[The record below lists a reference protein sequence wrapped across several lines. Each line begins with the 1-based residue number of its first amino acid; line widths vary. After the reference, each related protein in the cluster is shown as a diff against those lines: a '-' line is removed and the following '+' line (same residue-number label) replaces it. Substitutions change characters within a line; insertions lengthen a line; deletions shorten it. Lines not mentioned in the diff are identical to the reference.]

1 MPGNFSSIR
10 DLNSLFNSGAEALSE
25 LKPTEAEYGIHHFMS
40 QIAQAEGLARPT
52 LFEVAIYPPKIFSS
66 AARANE
72 NSEAYK
78 FFQQYFAE
86 RAGEPIQNF
95 GIRKNYFEEMNVDNV
110 DATTRLKF
118 MCHKAELPSASFST
132 SDARTYGSY
141 FKIPYVDTYTDMT
154 LEFIVGSDMFER
166 RFFDAWRYTIQDPET
181 ADFNYIDEYTT
192 TITIW
197 QQDQYGY
204 NNYGITMFQAWPIT
218 VGAMQLSYDAR
229 NQYHVLP
236 VTFTFRKWIS
246 NDIFT
251 NTPTEIKNAGGNSQ
265 IFEATINKP

>member
-1 MPGNFSSIR
+1 MPGNFSSVN
-10 DLNSLFNSGAEALSE
+10 DLNSLFGAGFAERAKLSPGEAQ
-25 LKPTEAEYGIHHFMS
+25 YGIHQFIS
-40 QIAQAEGLARPT
+40 QISQADGLARPT
-52 LFEVAIYPPKIFSS
+52 LFEVAVYPPKVFSNQS
-66 AARANE
+66 RMIENDFARQFYE
-72 NSEAYK
+72 E
-78 FFQQYFAE
+78 YFAD
-86 RAGEPIQNF
+86 RPGEPIQNF
-95 GIRKNYFEEMNVDNV
+95 GIRKNYFEEMGVDGQ
-110 DATTRLKF
+110 DAVTRLKF

-141 FKIPYVDTYTDMT
+141 FKIPYVDTYTDIT

-181 ADFNYIDEYTT
+181 ADFNYIDEYST

-197 QQDQYGY
+197 QQDAFGR
-204 NNYGITMFQAWPIT
+204 NNYGVTLFQAWPVT
-218 VGAMQLSYDAR
+218 VGNMGLSYDAM

-236 VTFTFRKWIS
+236 ITFTYRKWIS

-265 IFEATINKP
+265 IFETTIQR